1 VFGNNFS
8 ETTKKNSEQLI
19 MQKQTPWQIKMF
31 KKGLKK
37 NLRLKSLRRYLRD
50 IGDEEKCLLATCG
63 DNNGAMNY
71 FLRELGGNCSWADL
85 EDTCIAEMSELLGD
99 PVSFAADEKLPF
111 EDDSFDRVIAI
122 DVHEHVDD
130 PDIITREL
138 HRVTRPGGQVIITV
152 PNGDESKLAVR
163 IKHALKMTKEA
174 YGHTRVG
181 FTVAELREIMA
192 KNQITPLDVDTYSRF
207 FTEILELSINF
218 LYVKVLKKGGHEDED
233 EHAEIAPATSEQLK
247 EVGGS
252 YRVYSL
258 IFPIYWVLSLLD
270 YLLLFT
276 EGYCVLIAGRRDT

>member
-1 VFGNNFS
+1 
-8 ETTKKNSEQLI
+8 
-19 MQKQTPWQIKMF
+19 MQKETPWQIKMF

-37 NLRLKSLRRYLRD
+37 NLRLKSLKRYLGE
-50 IGDEEKCLLATCG
+50 IGENERCLLTTCG

-71 FLRELGGNCSWADL
+71 FLRELGGKWSWADL
-85 EDTCIAEMSELLGD
+85 EDTCIEEMSQLLGD
-99 PVSFAADEKLPF
+99 PVIFAANEKLPF
-111 EDDSFDRVIAI
+111 DDGSFDRVIAI

-130 PDIITREL
+130 PDNMTCEL
-138 HRVTRPGGQVIITV
+138 RRVTRIGGQIIITV

-181 FTVAELREIMA
+181 FTVAELHETMARNDIM
-192 KNQITPLDVDTYSRF
+192 PLDVDTYSRF
-207 FTEILELSINF
+207 FTEMLELSINF
-218 LYVKVLKKGGHEDED
+218 LYVKVLKKGGPEEGHD
-233 EHAEIAPATSEQLK
+233 EHAEIAPTTSEQLN

-258 IFPIYWVLSLLD
+258 IFPIYWILSRLD
-270 YLLLFT
+270 YLLPFT

>member
-19 MQKQTPWQIKMF
+19 MQEQTPWQIKMF

-71 FLRELGGNCSWADL
+71 FLRELGGNWSWADL

-138 HRVTRPGGQVIITV
+138 HRVTSQWR
-152 PNGDESKLAVR
+152 R
-163 IKHALKMTKEA
+163 IEA
-174 YGHTRVG
+174 GSPYQTRVEDDKRSLRAYTG
-181 FTVAELREIMA
+181 WLYGGRVARDNGQESNYASGCRYLFALFHGNTR
-192 KNQITPLDVDTYSRF
+192 T
-207 FTEILELSINF
+207 
-218 LYVKVLKKGGHEDED
+218 LYK
-233 EHAEIAPATSEQLK
+233 
-247 EVGGS
+247 
-252 YRVYSL
+252 
-258 IFPIYWVLSLLD
+258 LSLC
-270 YLLLFT
+270 
-276 EGYCVLIAGRRDT
+276 ESIEERRP